1 MKWISPALALISGLL
16 LGALFFG
23 ASPEEEAERA
33 HAAEDAE
40 QSSVTASGAPV
51 AESGSAGAPA
61 IRGES
66 EAISESWLRSLEGL
80 NSFDR
85 IGALHARLRE
95 VSPDQFETLME
106 ELGEIGSS
114 PASWQSR
121 SMIAARWAESDPEGL
136 AHYIQSQPRNQ
147 RWGLRSTLYS
157 VWAKSD
163 PDAALRS
170 ADGLPFDE
178 RRNAVSA
185 IAGVLVERAP
195 DRALAL
201 LEEHAVGSRNQHW
214 SYRSL
219 FQKWARSDP
228 DGALAGAYQL
238 EDKQARS
245 AALIGVIADLAE
257 DDPRAAIEWLDGQE
271 SGELISQT
279 KGNLLNQILHEDK
292 DAVMRYIESRGDPAE
307 VRNILQQLQFSQLG
321 VEADFNEIQS
331 VMNWLGTVAT
341 GQTLS
346 NKVGDI
352 VKAMVQADPERARSY
367 VDGMDPGAARLQAIN
382 AVAHSLVREDP
393 AAAIDFFNSLD
404 FKDERRRA
412 LSGLS
417 WQLVQNN
424 PELAKE
430 FMLTSEDPLV
440 QRALSHQLARSLA
453 EQDRDSALDWAG
465 QIKDSSARENALRN
479 IVSDWVVGDPQAAFD
494 YIGGLEEENTLSL
507 YQNALN
513 NFVREDP
520 AEAVLWLEQ
529 LSGDGVLSD
538 QAARS
543 YQQAANAYVRH
554 DPMAASEW
562 IASLEAGENRD
573 GAVSSLVQQ
582 IQQDDPEAGFRWAAT
597 MDDANQRGRSLEQSV
612 RTWAEIDPAGAREAI
627 EGVQIE
633 AAEKEKL
640 FDLLPD
646 G

>member
-1 MKWISPALALISGLL
+1 MKWISPALALIFGLL

-23 ASPEEEAERA
+23 ASPEEAAEGA
-33 HAAEDAE
+33 HAAGDAAR
-40 QSSVTASGAPV
+40 SAAKSSGASV
-51 AESGSAGAPA
+51 AGSGSAEAPG
-61 IRGES
+61 IRAES

-80 NSFDR
+80 NAFER
-85 IGALHARLRE
+85 IGVLHARLRE
-95 VSPDQFETLME
+95 VSPAQFETLME

-114 PASWQSR
+114 AASWQSR
-121 SMIAARWAESDPEGL
+121 SMIAARWAESDPEAL
-136 AHYIQSQPRNQ
+136 ARYIQAQPRNQ

-170 ADGLPFDE
+170 VEGLPVDE
-178 RRNAVSA
+178 RRSAVRE
-185 IAGVLVERAP
+185 IAGVLVEHAP

-201 LEEHAVGSRNQHW
+201 MEEHAAGSRNGHW
-214 SYRSL
+214 AYRNL
-219 FQKWARSDP
+219 FQKWARKDP
-228 DGALAGAYQL
+228 DDALAGAYQL
-238 EDKQARS
+238 EDKRARS
-245 AALIGVIADLAE
+245 AALVGVIADLAR
-257 DDPRAAIEWLDGQE
+257 DDPQAAIEWLDGQE

-279 KGNLLNQILHEDK
+279 KGNLLNQILREDK
-292 DAVMRYIESRGDPAE
+292 DAVMRYIEAQGDSAE
-307 VRNILQQLQFSQLG
+307 VRDILRQLQFSQLG
-321 VEADFNEIQS
+321 VDADFNEIQS
-331 VMNWLGTVAT
+331 VMTWLGTVAT
-341 GQTLS
+341 GQTLA

-367 VDGMDPGAARLQAIN
+367 VDGMDPGAARLRAIN
-382 AVAHSLVREDP
+382 AMADSLVREDP

-417 WQLVQNN
+417 WELAQND

-430 FMLTSEDPLV
+430 FMRASEDPLV
-440 QRALSHQLARSLA
+440 ERALVHQLARSLS

-494 YIGGLEEENTLSL
+494 YIGDLEDENKPSL

-529 LSGDGVLSD
+529 LTGDGVLGD

-582 IQQDDPEAGFRWAAT
+582 IHQEDPEAGFRWAAT
-597 MDDANQRGRSLEQSV
+597 MDDAQRRGRGLEQSV
-612 RTWAEIDPAGAREAI
+612 RTWAELDPDGAREAI
-627 EGVQIE
+627 EAAQIE

-640 FDLLPD
+640 FNLLPEE
-646 G
+646 